1 TWTAPTVTDNCSVST
16 FVSSHQP
23 GDFFPVGT
31 TTVTYT
37 ATDIHGNVI
46 TSSFTVTINDTEK
59 PVISGMPSNIT
70 QNNDLGVCG
79 ATVTW
84 T

>member
-1 TWTAPTVTDNCSVST
+1 MPSNITQNNDLGVCGATVTWTLPTATDNSGIAT

-23 GDFFPVGT
+23 GDVFPVGT

-59 PVISGMPSNIT
+59 PVVSGTP
-70 QNNDLGVCG
+70 
-79 ATVTW
+79 
-84 T
+84 